1 MQNATN
7 FDNEKIAK
15 NNELFNA
22 MMTNASNTYNLNTL
36 YPYYN
41 INPQAYGDV
50 EFTENGQQLYKTNQ
64 VDQQE
69 AFLDAYTK
77 LRKNLPADQ
86 KIDAAFLEFAKP
98 DIKDLVEVFISKNI
112 NDVYFYPYFLNSG
125 KHVTIDLPNI
135 INSLKL
141 KYSNINFKLL
151 PHFGLSSNITDIIIN
166 DLSSNF

>member
-1 MQNATN
+1 MLM
-7 FDNEKIAK
+7 KGLILIAHGSK
-15 NNELFNA
+15 KELSNNEFL
-22 MMTNASNTYNLNTL
+22 SL
-36 YPYYN
+36 
-41 INPQAYGDV
+41 
-50 EFTENGQQLYKTNQ
+50 
-64 VDQQE
+64 VDNVRSKDIV
-69 AFLDAYTK
+69 FDL
-77 LRKNLPADQ
+77 
-86 KIDAAFLEFAKP
+86 IDAAFLEFAKP